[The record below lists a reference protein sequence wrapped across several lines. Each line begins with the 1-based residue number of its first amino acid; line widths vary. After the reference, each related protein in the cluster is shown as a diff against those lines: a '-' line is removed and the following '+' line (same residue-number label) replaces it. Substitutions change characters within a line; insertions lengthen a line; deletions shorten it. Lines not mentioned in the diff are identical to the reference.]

1 MLHNGTDGCC
11 FFFNFLF
18 FFFFVRVVS
27 TCFKVRHHF
36 YIGFFIHF
44 FQVSNKVCQ
53 LFSCFSH
60 SFCSQKTPNIKN
72 SVQFFFISFRCCS
85 RGFRLSRQK
94 KMSDS
99 YLTKRFNERFWTTW
113 GYLALGQFKPPINQ
127 GMKTNLIAQP
137 RTNKNPSRLPP
148 PSSYLFKASLSSHYR
163 QPSGFHSQHFVAN
176 NQNQQHIFTRVH
188 LETAEATAAGAT
200 LAEAGGATTGA
211 TESVEEALLLLLLL
225 PVLLLLPPL
234 LPPPDAA
241 TGGAPEAGEA
251 TVALFRPPVLPEE
264 APAPVTPFLL
274 VVSTAEAWPPVLP
287 DRWDDD
293 LVSLAIN
300 DGLPKLHSALFCSP
314 PVIII
319 YYLSIVD
326 NGLLAD
332 FSLFK

>member
-1 MLHNGTDGCC
+1 
-11 FFFNFLF
+11 
-18 FFFFVRVVS
+18 
-27 TCFKVRHHF
+27 
-36 YIGFFIHF
+36 
-44 FQVSNKVCQ
+44 
-53 LFSCFSH
+53 
-60 SFCSQKTPNIKN
+60 
-72 SVQFFFISFRCCS
+72 
-85 RGFRLSRQK
+85 
-94 KMSDS
+94 MSDS

>member
-1 MLHNGTDGCC
+1 M
-11 FFFNFLF
+11 
-18 FFFFVRVVS
+18 
-27 TCFKVRHHF
+27 
-36 YIGFFIHF
+36 
-44 FQVSNKVCQ
+44 
-53 LFSCFSH
+53 
-60 SFCSQKTPNIKN
+60 
-72 SVQFFFISFRCCS
+72 
-85 RGFRLSRQK
+85 
-94 KMSDS
+94 
-99 YLTKRFNERFWTTW
+99 
-113 GYLALGQFKPPINQ
+113 LGQFKPPINQ

-148 PSSYLFKASLSSHYR
+148 SSYFFKASLSSQHR

-188 LETAEATAAGAT
+188 LEAAEATVAGAT

-211 TESVEEALLLLLLL
+211 TASVEEVLLLLLLL
-225 PVLLLLPPL
+225 PVLPLLPPL
-234 LPPPDAA
+234 LPPPDVA

-251 TVALFRPPVLPEE
+251 TVALFRPPALPEE

-314 PVIII
+314 PVIINI
-319 YYLSIVD
+319 
-326 NGLLAD
+326 
-332 FSLFK
+332 LFVNSR